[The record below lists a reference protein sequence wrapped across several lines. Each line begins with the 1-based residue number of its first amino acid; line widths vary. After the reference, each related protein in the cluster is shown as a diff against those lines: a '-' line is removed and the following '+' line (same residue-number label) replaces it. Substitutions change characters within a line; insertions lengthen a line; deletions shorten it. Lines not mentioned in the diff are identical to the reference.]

1 MVRVVSIDRF
11 YGKGV
16 THPCVARIDDGE
28 PFTAF
33 IKLIDNPEGT
43 RCLINE
49 LVSYRLAVAVG
60 VLMPES
66 GVAIVDSNTVDNTGC
81 NLKESSYGPCFYSRQ
96 IEKALQLN
104 AEVMRFVDNKE
115 MYEKV
120 IMFDHL
126 IYNTDRNLG
135 NLLLT
140 AKKRE
145 KALYAIDHT
154 HVFKNQ
160 AIWDSNCLEL
170 GIKEKDYLSR
180 DILNCNE
187 MVYGYFAQDK
197 AITASS
203 LRPIVE
209 DFKRVCN
216 EKVVEEALNN
226 LPKEWFIN
234 NTDLET
240 LEEYLL
246 YRANHLNDM
255 CEMIV
260 KEKGWKND

>member
-11 YGKGV
+11 NGIGV
-16 THPCVARIDDGE
+16 THPCIARVDDGE
-28 PFTAF
+28 TFTAF
-33 IKLIDNPEGT
+33 IKLIDNPEGS

-49 LVSYRLAVAVG
+49 LVSYRLATALG
-60 VLMPES
+60 VLVPES
-66 GVAIVDSNTVDNTGC
+66 GVAFVDENTVDNTGC
-81 NLKESSYGPCFYSRQ
+81 SLMTSSYGPCFYSRQ

-104 AEVMRFVDNKE
+104 AEVMRFIDNKE

-126 IYNTDRNLG
+126 IYNADRNPG

-140 AKKRE
+140 GKKRE
-145 KALYAIDHT
+145 KVLYAIDHT

-160 AIWDSNCLEL
+160 AIWDANCLEL
-170 GIKEKDYLSR
+170 GMKERDFLTR

-187 MVYGYFAQDK
+187 ALYGYFSSDK
-197 AITASS
+197 PITYSS
-203 LRPIVE
+203 LKSVAE
-209 DFKRVCN
+209 DFKRICN
-216 EKVVEEALNN
+216 EKMVEEALNN
-226 LPKEWFIN
+226 LPKEWFIS
-234 NTDLET
+234 NTDLEA
-240 LEEYLL
+240 LKEYLL
-246 YRANHLNDM
+246 YRACHLNDM